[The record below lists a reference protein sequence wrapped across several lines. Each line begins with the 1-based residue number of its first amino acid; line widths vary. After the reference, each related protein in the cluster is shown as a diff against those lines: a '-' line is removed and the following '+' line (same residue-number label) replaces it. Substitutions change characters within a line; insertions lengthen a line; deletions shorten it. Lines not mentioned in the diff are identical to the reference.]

1 VSAFQRLGRAALL
14 RGLQWT
20 YAAPLVPA
28 PSIDPGTIRKL
39 LVVRTDTRVGNVL
52 LTTPLVRALRRGL
65 PGARVDFLVADGKQ
79 GLVQGLA
86 DRIIPFQ
93 KQDFFRAPWRFWSLM
108 SLLRKERYDVA
119 IEAGHWHAFSFTSGW
134 VTAYTRAAVRVGHSR
149 GPAERFLTHAL
160 DKDQSVQREVPS
172 KLELLRPLGVAADG
186 EQLDTTVDAAPE
198 VGREADA
205 LAAKLSGGR
214 PLVSINPGARKVAHR
229 WPAEAYG
236 ALARELSEEGAA
248 PMVLWGP
255 GEKAIA
261 DAVVKASGGAAG
273 LAPPTRL
280 PLLAGLFRRSRLVVT
295 NDTGP
300 MHLAAATGT
309 PVVAVLLAE
318 DGARWS
324 HGGRFRGV
332 AVRCGGADEVARVL
346 KAARALLQG

>member
-1 VSAFQRLGRAALL
+1 VSALQDLGRAALL

-20 YAAPLVPA
+20 YPTPLLPA
-28 PSIDPGTIRKL
+28 PAIDPKALRKV

-79 GLVQGLA
+79 GLVEGLA
-86 DRIIPFQ
+86 DRVIPFQ

-108 SLLRKERYDVA
+108 SSLQRERYDVA

-134 VTAYTRAAVRVGHSR
+134 VTAYTHAAVRVGHRR
-149 GPAERFLTHAL
+149 GAAERFLTHPL
-160 DKDQSVQREVPS
+160 DKDLTVEREVPS

-205 LAAKLSGGR
+205 LAAQLSGGR
-214 PLVSINPGARKVAHR
+214 PLVSMNPGARKVTHR

-236 ALARELSEEGAA
+236 ALARRLADGGAQ
-248 PMVLWGP
+248 PVVLWGP
-255 GEKAIA
+255 GEEAIA
-261 DAVVKASGGAAG
+261 DAVVAASGGAAVR
-273 LAPPTRL
+273 APPTRL
-280 PLLAGLFRRSRLVVT
+280 PLLAGLFRRSQLVVT

-300 MHLAAATGT
+300 MHLAVATGA

-318 DGARWS
+318 DGGRWS
-324 HGGRFRGV
+324 HGGKFRGV
-332 AVRCGGADEVARVL
+332 AVRSGAGDEVARVL
-346 KAARALLQG
+346 AAAQALLQG